1 MCIDY
6 HNILGLQKYQL
17 THSFNNSNE
26 EMTKKRRNTNVRVPE
41 TTHECGLCRQK
52 DSVTKV
58 GVLNHGIIYLTK

>member
-17 THSFNNSNE
+17 THSFNNSNT
-26 EMTKKRRNTNVRVPE
+26 EMTNVRVPE